1 MGYNKMKRE
10 DWIIEA
16 ENLCYTYEGNE
27 EKALNG
33 VDLKIRRGRKV
44 AFLGGNGSG
53 KSTFFLWP
61 ERDPEAGSGKDP
73 Y

>member
-1 MGYNKMKRE
+1 MKRE

-53 KSTFFLWP
+53 KSTFFL
-61 ERDPEAGSGKDP
+61 
-73 Y
+73 